1 MEWGSRTG
9 RRTALA
15 ALLALAGGCGSSSN
29 SEVKPDGAA
38 GASGAGGTAGMTGTG
53 GGPCPPRTTYTEA
66 SHLIVN
72 VSWPAGIA
80 SMRGDGQLHVWG
92 KVVYTASGNTLN
104 GMLQACGISLPPTTL
119 TALGGGGMIQIDVPN
134 DKWEAPSMPRFQV
147 DGTQTAWDIGATLN
161 FGYVALIGFTMADAA
176 TAPWPSSYTGIANTN
191 DAEGDMHVGL
201 TAVPRSGTGFTL
213 PPTSILQT
221 SRADQLYIVI
231 RQVTSATLTR
241 TACDQASGSA
251 TFAFLNNHVVGC
263 HVMGGSDCMPAD
275 INFIDQNRAIYE
287 ITGATAQTKVVAD
300 TATCADVRAALPM

>member
-1 MEWGSRTG
+1 M
-9 RRTALA
+9 ALA
-15 ALLALAGGCGSSSN
+15 ALLALAGACSSSN

-38 GASGAGGTAGMTGTG
+38 GTSGAGGGGGAGTTGTG

-80 SMRGDGQLHVWG
+80 YMRGDGALHVWG
-92 KVVYTASGNTLN
+92 KVVYTANGNTLS
-104 GMLQACGISLPPTTL
+104 GMLQACGISLPATTL
-119 TALGGGGMIQIDVPN
+119 TPLGGGGMIQIDVPN

-161 FGYVALIGFTMADAA
+161 FSYVALIGFTMADAA
-176 TAPWPSSYTGIANTN
+176 TATWPTSHTGITMTN

-201 TAVPRSGTGFTL
+201 TAVPRSGGTYKL
-213 PPTSILQT
+213 PPTSIAQ
-221 SRADQLYIVI
+221 SARADQLYIVI
-231 RQVTSATLTR
+231 RQVASATLTR

-251 TFAFLNNHVVGC
+251 MFMHIDNHVVGC
-263 HVMGGSDCMPAD
+263 HVMGGSDCITDD
-275 INFIDQNRAIYE
+275 ITFIDNNRAIYE

>member
-1 MEWGSRTG
+1 M
-9 RRTALA
+9 ALA
-15 ALLALAGGCGSSSN
+15 ALLALAGACSSSN

-38 GASGAGGTAGMTGTG
+38 GTSGAGGGGGAGTTGTG

-80 SMRGDGQLHVWG
+80 SMRGDGALHVWG
-92 KVVYTASGNTLN
+92 KVVYTANGNTLS
-104 GMLQACGISLPPTTL
+104 GMLQACGISLPATTL
-119 TALGGGGMIQIDVPN
+119 TPLGGGGMIQIDVPN

-161 FGYVALIGFTMADAA
+161 FSYVALIGFTMADAA
-176 TAPWPSSYTGIANTN
+176 TATWPTSHTGITMTN

-201 TAVPRSGTGFTL
+201 TAVPRSGGTYKL
-213 PPTSILQT
+213 PPTSIAQ
-221 SRADQLYIVI
+221 SARADQLYIVI
-231 RQVTSATLTR
+231 RQVASATLTR

-251 TFAFLNNHVVGC
+251 MFMHIDNHVVGC
-263 HVMGGSDCMPAD
+263 HVMGGSDCITDD
-275 INFIDQNRAIYE
+275 ITFIDNNRAIYE